1 MVRHFLLYVVLT
13 GIGLTI
19 CAIGNR
25 LNRGLRYVPQNKVAQ
40 NRGLPISMLR
50 MLFAQVSKL

>member
-1 MVRHFLLYVVLT
+1 MVRHFLLHVVLI

-19 CAIGNR
+19 CPIGNR
-25 LNRGLRYVPQNKVAQ
+25 INRGLRYVPQNKVAQ
-40 NRGLPISMLR
+40 SRGLPISMLR